1 MTVTVDG
8 TTCKFD
14 IQFKLKPGFKE
25 FTFVKIMDGKI
36 GYFTKPKVQTTT
48 CTIK

>member
-14 IQFKLKPGFKE
+14 IELKFKPGFKE
-25 FTFVKIMDGKI
+25 FAFIKIMNGKI